1 MWPLQTARPRQA
13 HLSEPA
19 RRQWHL
25 RIVRNDGIVVNVG
38 TPEQEASGA
47 AARAA
52 AGSQEAAPRYIG
64 RRTDHAGPPRG
75 SAVGSRVVVV

>member
-52 AGSQEAAPRYIG
+52 AAAGSQEAEELERRAPPG
-64 RRTDHAGPPRG
+64 RAGL
-75 SAVGSRVVVV
+75 